1 MDRSGAA
8 DARVRATESPRCP
21 ECGSGD
27 LFVIRV
33 ARRGG
38 GVRQGAY
45 CAGLYDHERHRFLAR
60 SCGYAR
66 VRTDEPS
73 GPEGPLN
80 AGVAG

>member
-1 MDRSGAA
+1 MDRSVAAGAR
-8 DARVRATESPRCP
+8 ARAESPRCP

-33 ARRGG
+33 ARRDG

-60 SCGYAR
+60 SCGYAC
-66 VRTDEPS
+66 VRAHEPS
-73 GPEGPLN
+73 EAEGSLIV
-80 AGVAG
+80 GVAG